1 MKTGTIEIKRK
12 LELSDAYSVLEKSIH
27 AALETYSNVHRG
39 SGHFSMVTTHLFE
52 QARRI
57 VLEYLGLS
65 KRKFTVIFCSPLSAS
80 KLMAKL
86 VAGSYRVLS
95 GNDFGLSL
103 GVRALAVKR
112 NALSASVPFQSG
124 GGTARLMA
132 INWVVWESAPDRFEA
147 GTPAI
152 INIIAFAKALRLIKQ
167 NGSNIFLNPTPQ
179 KQTVADILY
188 LDELEKYSGKE
199 LLDELRKTLI
209 GKSVQV
215 PTIQGVKPFVN
226 LDYAASTPTFEPVW
240 NAVRQTWQQPRQVQ
254 NEIIQEV
261 RSVCA
266 KMLGAPQS
274 DYDIIFT
281 ANTTEAINLA
291 AESLSRES
299 EEGIEPVVITTLL
312 EHSSNDLPWRMVQ
325 NHSLLRLSIDK
336 EGFFNLNELE
346 KHLVEYNQERK
357 QGKKRI
363 RLVVVSGASNV
374 LGTYNNLEEISRIVH
389 KYGARL
395 LVDAAQLVAHRKVDM
410 ESLGIDYLAFSAH
423 KVYAPFGS
431 GALVVKKGLLHFS
444 PAEMELIRSSGEE
457 NAGGIAALGKVLV
470 LLQRI
475 GMDILQAEEQE
486 LTKKMLDGLAQIE
499 GVKIIG
505 VSDTTSP
512 KFTERGAVVAF
523 FLKDK
528 ISSGIANELALNGG
542 IGIRFGCHCAHI
554 LVKHML
560 GVGPKLEQFQRIL
573 VTVFPRLQLPGVLRV
588 SLGIGNSEEEIDT
601 FIRVFGEIAKEKM
614 GTKSNR
620 NKVIYQKP
628 GLTKTEVKR
637 QMKKFVNA
645 TAEKVYSIQELN
657 KLNI

>member
-1 MKTGTIEIKRK
+1 MINKSNTKMENQPDLKNK
-12 LELSDAYSVLEKSIH
+12 SYQPFEELERGVH

-52 QARRI
+52 KAREI
-57 VLEYLGLS
+57 VLEYLGLN
-65 KRKFTVIFCSPLSAS
+65 KRQYVVIFCTPLSA
-80 KLMAKL
+80 AKL
-86 VAGSYRVLS
+86 TAKMDAGSFRVLS
-95 GNDFGLSL
+95 GNDFGLNL
-103 GVRALAVKR
+103 GVKALAVKR
-112 NALSASVPFQSG
+112 KALPASVPFQSG

-152 INIIAFAKALRLIKQ
+152 INIIAFAKALRMIEKG
-167 NGSNIFLNPTPQ
+167 GSNIFLNPTPE
-179 KQTVADILY
+179 KLTAADILY
-188 LDELEKYSGKE
+188 NDELEKYSGKE
-199 LLDELRKTLI
+199 LLDELRKTMI
-209 GKSVQV
+209 GSGVQV
-215 PTIQGVKPFVN
+215 PTIQGEQSFIN
-226 LDYAASTPTFEPVW
+226 LDYAASTPTFMPVW
-240 NAVRQTWQQPRQVQ
+240 DAVRQTWKQPKLIQK
-254 NEIIQEV
+254 EIILEV

-274 DYDIIFT
+274 AYDIIFT

-299 EEGIEPVVITTLL
+299 EESIEPIVITTLL
-312 EHSSNDLPWRMVQ
+312 EHSSNDLPWRMFQ

-336 EGFFNLNELE
+336 EGFFDLNELE
-346 KHLVEYNQERK
+346 KHLVEYNQEGK
-357 QGKKRI
+357 HEKKRI
-363 RLVVVSGASNV
+363 RLVVLSGASNV
-374 LGTYNNLEEISRIVH
+374 LGTYNNLAEISRIVH

-395 LVDAAQLVAHRKVDM
+395 LVDAAQLVAHRKIDM
-410 ESLGIDYLAFSAH
+410 ERLDIDYLAFSAH

-431 GALVVKKGLLHFS
+431 GALVVKKGLLLFS

-475 GMDILQAEEQE
+475 GMDVIQEEEQA
-486 LTKKMLDGLAQIE
+486 LTGRMVKGLAQIE

-505 VSDTTSP
+505 ISDTASP

-528 ISSGIANELALNGG
+528 VSSGIASELAIKGG

-554 LVKHML
+554 LVKRML
-560 GVGPKLEQFQRIL
+560 GVGPKLEQFQRII

-588 SLGIGNSEEEIDT
+588 SLGIGNSEQEIDT

-628 GLTKTEVKR
+628 GLTKTQVKK
-637 QMKKFVNA
+637 QMKEFVNA
-645 TAEKVYSIQELN
+645 AVEKVYSRL
-657 KLNI
+657 

>member
-1 MKTGTIEIKRK
+1 MKTGTIEIKNN
-12 LELSDAYSVLEKSIH
+12 LEITDAYSVLEKSIY

-39 SGHFSMVTTHLFE
+39 SGHFSMVTTHLYE

-57 VLEYLGLS
+57 VLEFLGLS
-65 KRKFTVIFCSPLSAS
+65 KRKYTVIFCSPISAS

-95 GNDFGLSL
+95 GNDFGLPL

-112 NALSASVPFQSG
+112 KALPVSVPFQSG

-132 INWVVWESAPDRFEA
+132 HNWVVWEKAPDRFEA

-152 INIIAFAKALRLIKQ
+152 INIVSFAKALRLIKQ
-167 NGSNIFLNPTPQ
+167 NENNIFLNPTPE
-179 KQTVADILY
+179 KQTATDILY
-188 LDELEKYSGKE
+188 HDELEKYSGKE

-209 GKSVQV
+209 GKGVQV
-215 PTIQGVKPFVN
+215 PTIQGEKSFIN
-226 LDYAASTPTFEPVW
+226 FDYAASSPTFMPVW
-240 NAVRQTWQQPRQVQ
+240 KAVRQTWKQPKQVQ
-254 NEIIQEV
+254 NDIIQEV

-274 DYDIIFT
+274 NYEIIFT

-299 EEGIEPVVITTLL
+299 EEGVEPVVITTLL
-312 EHSSNDLPWRMVQ
+312 EHSSNDLPWRMFQ

-336 EGFFNLNELE
+336 EGFFDLNELE
-346 KHLVEYNQERK
+346 KHLIEYNQERK

-363 RLVVVSGASNV
+363 KLVVVSGASNV

-389 KYGARL
+389 KYDARL
-395 LVDAAQLVAHRKVDM
+395 LVDAAQLVAHQKVDM
-410 ESLGIDYLAFSAH
+410 ERLGIDYLAFSAH

-431 GALVVKKGLLHFS
+431 GALVVKKGLLLFS
-444 PAEMELIRSSGEE
+444 SAEMELIQSSGEE
-457 NAGGIAALGKVLV
+457 NAGGIAALGMALM

-475 GMDILQAEEQE
+475 GMDVIQEEEQE
-486 LTKKMLDGLAQIE
+486 LTKKMLNGLVQID

-505 VSDTTSP
+505 VSDATSP

-528 ISSGIANELALNGG
+528 ISSGIANELAVQGG

-560 GVGPKLEQFQRIL
+560 GVGPKLEKFQRLI

-601 FIRVFGEIAKEKM
+601 FIRAFGEIAQEKM

-620 NKVIYQKP
+620 NKIIYHKP
-628 GLTKTEVKR
+628 GLTKTEVKK
-637 QMKKFVNA
+637 QMKEFVKA
-645 TAEKVYSIQELN
+645 AAEKVYSVN
-657 KLNI
+657 

>member
-112 NALSASVPFQSG
+112 NALPASVPFQSG

-152 INIIAFAKALRLIKQ
+152 INIIAFAKALRMIKKS
-167 NGSNIFLNPTPQ
+167 GSNIFLNPTPQ
-179 KQTVADILY
+179 KQTAADILY

-266 KMLGAPQS
+266 KMLGAPQA

-336 EGFFNLNELE
+336 EGFFDLNELE

-374 LGTYNNLEEISRIVH
+374 LGTYNNLSEISRIVH

-395 LVDAAQLVAHRKVDM
+395 VVDAAQLIAHRKVDM

-475 GMDILQAEEQE
+475 GMDIIQAEEQE
-486 LTKKMLDGLAQIE
+486 LTKKMLNGLAQID

-505 VSDTTSP
+505 VSDTNSP

-554 LVKHML
+554 LVKRML

-601 FIRVFGEIAKEKM
+601 FIRVLVKIARKPAKSGNNQSTTTIN
-614 GTKSNR
+614 GTTVLPKSE
-620 NKVIYQKP
+620 VQK
-628 GLTKTEVKR
+628 
-637 QMKKFVNA
+637 QMKVFVQVA
-645 TAEKVYSIQELN
+645 TEKVYSQF
-657 KLNI
+657 